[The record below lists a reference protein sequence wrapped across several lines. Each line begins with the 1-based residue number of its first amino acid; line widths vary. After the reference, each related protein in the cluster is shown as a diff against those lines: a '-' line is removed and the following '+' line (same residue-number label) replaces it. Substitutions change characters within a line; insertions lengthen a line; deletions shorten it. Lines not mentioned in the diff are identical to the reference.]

1 MMQPIELNGKKIL
14 VKASSLTEL
23 LNELELPIATVLVEQ
38 NGLALLRHELETAP
52 LNIGDQIEILKVVAG
67 G

>member
-1 MMQPIELNGKKIL
+1 MQPIELNGKKIL

>member
-23 LNELELPIATVLVEQ
+23 LNELELSIATVLVEQ